1 MQQVMDPTHNN
12 LIIVLVYIL
21 QKSLKENDKNVDR
34 LKVIL
39 RLDMSCF

>member
-1 MQQVMDPTHNN
+1 MQQVIDPAHNN
-12 LIIVLVYIL
+12 LITVLVYIL
-21 QKSLKENDKNVDR
+21 QKSLKENDKNDDR